1 MNQKIESS
9 GGQNWRCVG
18 GFWRIC
24 GGPPAKKSN
33 RTHSPHLT
41 SPLDWPSGSGLNFN
55 GLDSLGGQVLL
66 VFGRVG
72 FELGRPGPPAKK
84 SNITHGPKNPTELA
98 PQPYPAL
105 WERLCLQRRFQRAA
119 QLWGAS
125 SVIFFGSRALN
136 SRVQIGSSITVSV
149 RRRRQRGRILRQNMP
164 KRHRFCPRKDPNSWR
179 SQLQTTPQTGLP
191 NRPLHHR
198 VCVGATQKWTHFA
211 SHWPT
216 TNMPKLAQIAPFLSA
231 GVPNFVAHRAPDHP

>member
-1 MNQKIESS
+1 MNQKIGSS
-9 GGQNWRCVG
+9 GGQNWCCIG

-33 RTHSPHLT
+33 RKHSPHLTSPLDWPSGSGLNFNGLDSLGGQVLLVFGRVGFELGRPGPPAKKSNTTHSPHLT

-98 PQPYPAL
+98 PQAYPAL

-125 SVIFFGSRALN
+125 SVRFFGSRAPN
-136 SRVQIGSSITVSV
+136 SRV
-149 RRRRQRGRILRQNMP
+149 
-164 KRHRFCPRKDPNSWR
+164 
-179 SQLQTTPQTGLP
+179 
-191 NRPLHHR
+191 
-198 VCVGATQKWTHFA
+198 
-211 SHWPT
+211 
-216 TNMPKLAQIAPFLSA
+216 
-231 GVPNFVAHRAPDHP
+231 